1 MYDRIDRRAAQMFE
15 NGLAE
20 EVQALLDAGVPLDG
34 TAMQAIGYK
43 ETAAYL
49 RGECS
54 LSDAIDT
61 VQRKSRQYAKRQL
74 TWLRRNP
81 DIRWLRWEKAPDL
94 SAARRISTDFVGST
108 P

>member
-1 MYDRIDRRAAQMFE
+1 MFE
-15 NGLAE
+15 DGLAE
-20 EVQALLDAGVPLDG
+20 EVRALLASGVPQEG

-49 RGECS
+49 RGECT
-54 LSDAIDT
+54 LPEAVQT

-74 TWLRRNP
+74 TWLRR
-81 DIRWLRWEKAPDL
+81 DGRVRWLRWENAPDL
-94 SAARRISTDFVGST
+94 AAARRISTDFVGEK